1 MDFDYSYN
9 GIIFEMEITFHDDAD
24 DQDWTDVEFG
34 NIVGD
39 IKSIESDGQSVMNQL
54 DIDDLTVP
62 TQEKIRRQAFDYFQG
77 MQDFNSAMD
86 KADAD
91 YHAMKEDSQMEKEN
105 KYLKP
110 FTKRIIDSGGQL
122 EIYESKECANNQ
134 LTYKGMKIVEIEVF
148 MAKEL

>member
-9 GIIFEMEITFHDDAD
+9 GIVFEMEINFHDDSD
-24 DQDWTDVEFG
+24 YQHWTDVEFG

-39 IKSIESDGQSVMNQL
+39 IKSIESDGQIVMNQL

-62 TQEKIRRQAFDYFQG
+62 AQEKIRRQAFDYFQG

-91 YHAMKEDSQMEKEN
+91 YHAMKEDS
-105 KYLKP
+105 
-110 FTKRIIDSGGQL
+110 
-122 EIYESKECANNQ
+122 
-134 LTYKGMKIVEIEVF
+134 
-148 MAKEL
+148 

>member
-9 GIIFEMEITFHDDAD
+9 GIVFEMEINFHDDAD

-39 IKSIESDGQSVMNQL
+39 IKSIESDGQIVMNQL

-62 TQEKIRRQAFDYFQG
+62 AQEKIRRQAFDYFQG

-91 YHAMKEDSQMEKEN
+91 YHAMKEDS
-105 KYLKP
+105 
-110 FTKRIIDSGGQL
+110 
-122 EIYESKECANNQ
+122 
-134 LTYKGMKIVEIEVF
+134 
-148 MAKEL
+148 

>member
-1 MDFDYSYN
+1 MNFDYDYN

-39 IKSIESDGQSVMNQL
+39 IKSIESDGQIVMNQL

-62 TQEKIRRQAFDYFQG
+62 AQEKIRRQAFDYFQG

-91 YHAMKEDSQMEKEN
+91 YHAMKEDS
-105 KYLKP
+105 
-110 FTKRIIDSGGQL
+110 
-122 EIYESKECANNQ
+122 
-134 LTYKGMKIVEIEVF
+134 
-148 MAKEL
+148 